1 MALFIVFSEIKS
13 IYDFGPISVD
23 FSGCSGCLSLL
34 FYRLVIGRVRS
45 RDYLLNG
52 KRQTAVSTSAPN
64 SLNVSA
70 WK

>member
-34 FYRLVIGRVRS
+34 FLSVGDRKGTFPRL
-45 RDYLLNG
+45 
-52 KRQTAVSTSAPN
+52 SA
-64 SLNVSA
+64 S
-70 WK
+70 W